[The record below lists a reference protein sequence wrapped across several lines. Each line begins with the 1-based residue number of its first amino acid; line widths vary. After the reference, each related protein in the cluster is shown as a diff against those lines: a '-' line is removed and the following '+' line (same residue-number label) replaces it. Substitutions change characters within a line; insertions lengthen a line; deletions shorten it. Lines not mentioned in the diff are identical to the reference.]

1 VFIETE
7 ILEVI
12 GMPRQKEL
20 LRIKSGGPGVKK
32 NTKCISAIGNS
43 LDVSTSNLKNK
54 VNFAYDEYLR

>member
-7 ILEVI
+7 MLEVN

-32 NTKCISAIGNS
+32 K
-43 LDVSTSNLKNK
+43 
-54 VNFAYDEYLR
+54 Y